1 MLLRGKFLPDLAEA
15 RVAVVGS
22 GGFVSD
28 SAFLPSSV
36 LMERVGNNT
45 GNLVFQHAVSRLLHQ
60 SQFLLGFEA
69 SGKPWK
75 IPPSVR
81 LIVFPAANL
90 VRPNLDLTR
99 LVERL
104 ESVNLPLFLV
114 GLGAEKFSRGSTSAG
129 LHPSIYRLLALIRE
143 RSPAVSVRGEHT
155 ADVLSSLGIENIY
168 VTGCPSNFLN
178 PAPDFPRVIEQ
189 KLSGP
194 LRSFIVHG
202 GEPWP
207 RAANRVAL
215 ERRLAEWAFTSPS
228 IYLQQSVPLLQHLMR
243 GDRPEPDS
251 KRPAPDKLMESLVQA
266 LLPERRSADMNQF
279 VKAKWRSYFHVEQW
293 LEDSSRFDFSLGG
306 RIHGN
311 MVAFQAGV
319 PSLFITVDER
329 SSELVRTMDL
339 PSVNVANFLD
349 AARSVDGARA
359 LAGFSAER
367 YRARRALLWSRL
379 KESFR
384 LAGTVVSHPSLD

>member
-1 MLLRGKFLPDLAEA
+1 
-15 RVAVVGS
+15 
-22 GGFVSD
+22 
-28 SAFLPSSV
+28 
-36 LMERVGNNT
+36 
-45 GNLVFQHAVSRLLHQ
+45 
-60 SQFLLGFEA
+60 
-69 SGKPWK
+69 
-75 IPPSVR
+75 
-81 LIVFPAANL
+81 
-90 VRPNLDLTR
+90 
-99 LVERL
+99 
-104 ESVNLPLFLV
+104 
-114 GLGAEKFSRGSTSAG
+114 
-129 LHPSIYRLLALIRE
+129 
-143 RSPAVSVRGEHT
+143 
-155 ADVLSSLGIENIY
+155 
-168 VTGCPSNFLN
+168 
-178 PAPDFPRVIEQ
+178 
-189 KLSGP
+189 
-194 LRSFIVHG
+194 
-202 GEPWP
+202 
-207 RAANRVAL
+207 
-215 ERRLAEWAFTSPS
+215 
-228 IYLQQSVPLLQHLMR
+228 
-243 GDRPEPDS
+243 
-251 KRPAPDKLMESLVQA
+251 MESLVQA